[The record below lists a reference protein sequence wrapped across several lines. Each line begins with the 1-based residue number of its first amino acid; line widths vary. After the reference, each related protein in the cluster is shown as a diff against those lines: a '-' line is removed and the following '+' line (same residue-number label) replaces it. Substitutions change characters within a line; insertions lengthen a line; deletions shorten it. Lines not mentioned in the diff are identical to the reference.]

1 MDLPGRIARSLRGW
15 PGSGA
20 RLRRKL
26 AGIERGL
33 ATETRLASMFA
44 MFNALTRGER
54 PSGAEPLPRPAR
66 ALWLSA
72 RWVTRTAALLAM
84 AAVIIGGLLLSSM
97 VRPVDRSCLMLAA
110 NGKPVTVP
118 VAAPV
123 AVGAPGASGT
133 AGPAG
138 VPGRTTPGSTGP
150 ESGCPAYPA
159 K

>member
-1 MDLPGRIARSLRGW
+1 MALPGRIARSLRGW
-15 PGSGA
+15 PGNGA

-26 AGIERGL
+26 AGIEQGL
-33 ATETRLASMFA
+33 AAEARLASMFA
-44 MFNALTRGER
+44 IFNALTRGER

-110 NGKPVTVP
+110 NGRPVTIP

-123 AVGAPGASGT
+123 AVGAPGATGAAGAAGT
-133 AGPAG
+133 AGQTAPS
-138 VPGRTTPGSTGP
+138 STGH
-150 ESGCPAYPA
+150 ESDCPAYPA

>member
-1 MDLPGRIARSLRGW
+1 MALPGRIARSLRGW
-15 PGSGA
+15 PGNRA

-33 ATETRLASMFA
+33 ATEARLASMFA

-54 PSGAEPLPRPAR
+54 PSGAEPFPSPAR
-66 ALWLSA
+66 ALWLST
-72 RWVTRTAALLAM
+72 RWLTRTVALLAM
-84 AAVIIGGLLLSSM
+84 AAIIFGGLLLSSM
-97 VRPVDRSCLMLAA
+97 VRPVDRSCLMLTA
-110 NGKPVTVP
+110 NGRPVTLP

-123 AVGAPGASGT
+123 AVGAVGPSGVSGT
-133 AGPAG
+133 AGRPA
-138 VPGRTTPGSTGP
+138 PGSTGH